1 MELALAP
8 LPGEAAPPQQLP
20 ETAQGGP
27 EVLPVGDAH
36 PYTVAGGEPAG
47 GKE

>member
-20 ETAQGGP
+20 EAAQGGP

-36 PYTVAGGEPAG
+36 P
-47 GKE
+47 